1 MDYQHTPVMLREV
14 LEYLE
19 PRPGQVF
26 IDGTL
31 GGGGY
36 TLALADA
43 VGKDGHVLGIDLD
56 KTAIEQVA
64 RLIANAKLANVSLYN
79 DNFKNIDKIYK
90 EFLKKGQGKAL
101 YGIVFDLGLSSAQLA
116 NPSRGFSFQLDA
128 PLNMSFAHT
137 RIDTDEGRMNTDITT
152 EYIINNSREYELERI
167 LREYGEERFARQIA
181 KKIAVSR
188 RDKKIKT
195 TKELV
200 EIIKQ
205 AVPGAYRH
213 GRIHPATRT
222 FQALRIATNDELG
235 SLSTAL
241 DAAVKIL
248 SPRGRIAV
256 VSYHS
261 LEDRIVK
268 RFFKRESKG
277 CICPPKAP
285 ACVCNHKLTLKIIT
299 KKIVKPSE
307 EEIKINPRARSA
319 KLRVAERV

>member
-1 MDYQHTPVMLREV
+1 
-14 LEYLE
+14 
-19 PRPGQVF
+19 
-26 IDGTL
+26 
-31 GGGGY
+31 
-36 TLALADA
+36 
-43 VGKDGHVLGIDLD
+43 D
-56 KTAIEQVA
+56 KTAIKQVTK
-64 RLIANAKLANVSLYN
+64 LIAKNKLANISLYN

-90 EFLKKGQGKAL
+90 EFLKRRQGKAL
-101 YGIVFDLGLSSAQLA
+101 HGIVLDLGLSSAQLA
-116 NPSRGFSFQLDA
+116 SPSRGFSFQLDA

-137 RIDTDEGRMNTDITT
+137 RIDTDRERIDTDITT
-152 EYIINNSREYELERI
+152 AIVNQAPPRELEKI
-167 LREYGEERFARQIA
+167 LREYGEERFARQIV
-181 KKIAVSR
+181 KKIVASR

-205 AVPGAYRH
+205 AVPGSYRH

-235 SLSTAL
+235 NLSTAL
-241 DAAVKIL
+241 EAALKIL

-268 RFFKRESKG
+268 RFFKKESKG
-277 CICPPKAP
+277 CICPPAAP
-285 ACVCNHKLTLKIIT
+285 ACVCDHKVTLKIIT